1 MGISF
6 LKRKKFELAVPQRK
20 TKVIVP
26 FSESALVEELSAG
39 EVIDIYEKGVLHTK
53 HYSTEN
59 VLEAVREF
67 TADKSKRKIYI
78 RNPFAQDYVQ
88 ELTTYYVCI
97 IREVNKE
104 KIIEIEKKMKSEE
117 IPLVA
122 EDLSSESLDYDKK
135 NTRDISVKKLTIVMR
150 KD

>member
-26 FSESALVEELSAG
+26 SSESALVEELSAG

-59 VLEAVREF
+59 VLEVVREF
-67 TADKSKRKIYI
+67 TADKK
-78 RNPFAQDYVQ
+78 Q
-88 ELTTYYVCI
+88 
-97 IREVNKE
+97 KE
-104 KIIEIEKKMKSEE
+104 N
-117 IPLVA
+117 V
-122 EDLSSESLDYDKK
+122 Y
-135 NTRDISVKKLTIVMR
+135 
-150 KD
+150 